1 MGSISSSLGDAKRL
15 EAFIAHWQSGEGG
28 QERANYA
35 LFLTQFWAAL
45 GLPDPDPADHDHQTM
60 TTCSSAWSKRLPGLA
75 PWPIVGPTYKRNCI
89 VLEAKQSRQERGG
102 DKEVLGHPDLFACW
116 PHWHAWASSARRMA
130 ARRLDCGGW
139 HRWLRKPVGSF
150 AGLPTIFGSSVPIV
164 SGGSQG
170 YPGTSCNVLR
180 SL

>member
-15 EAFIAHWQSGEGG
+15 EAFIAHWQGGEGG

-60 TTCSSAWSKRLPGLA
+60 TTCSSAWSKRLPGMA

-89 VLEAKQSRQERGG
+89 VLEASPDRSEVVTRRFWVILICSHAGRIGTHGLRQHDGWRPDVWIAEGG
-102 DKEVLGHPDLFACW
+102 I
-116 PHWHAWASSARRMA
+116 
-130 ARRLDCGGW
+130 GG
-139 HRWLRKPVGSF
+139 
-150 AGLPTIFGSSVPIV
+150 
-164 SGGSQG
+164 
-170 YPGTSCNVLR
+170 
-180 SL
+180 